1 MAYYLLEKK
10 IIMRRG
16 QSYVKFVNEFL
27 MVNAF
32 VLVLRGIALILMVL
46 LHKKKYLVCFIV
58 VHWVGL
64 CSFCR
69 SFQTVR

>member
-1 MAYYLLEKK
+1 MAYFLLEKK

-46 LHKKKYLVCFIV
+46 LHKKKIARMLYCGSLGWFVLV
-58 VHWVGL
+58 L
-64 CSFCR
+64 
-69 SFQTVR
+69 